1 MPGSGIFNNSKAGG
15 GRANLA
21 AVFAAM
27 CLTLV
32 SCGGGGGGST
42 TAEAPGVS
50 TDTQSCDG
58 SCASANTFLTVAD
71 VQDVIARAVAE
82 AQARSMPATIA
93 VVDRVG
99 NVLGVFAMNGAP
111 ATFTVRSRP
120 NVDGGLEGVNIVPS
134 TLAAIAKAV
143 TGAYLS
149 SEGNAFTT
157 RTASQIVQEHFNPGE
172 ALSPSGPLSGVQFS
186 QLPCSDLNT
195 RYAGGAPDAGP
206 KRSPLGL
213 SADPGG
219 FPLYKGGTPVG
230 AVGVM
235 ADGVYTL
242 DTAITDKDADVDEA
256 IALAATFGRAA
267 PEDRRAHR
275 ITVDGKTLR
284 FSDAEPGDLQASTNT
299 PPAFASVDGTA
310 GAVVSVTGYFAGA
323 LLDGTAFGQPASGI
337 RPDALDYSGL
347 DAFVLVDPSNAE
359 RFRPRAGTEVSGA
372 LTATE
377 AQAILAGALRT
388 ANRARGQIRRPL
400 TSPARV
406 TISLVDSNGVV
417 LAIARTRDAP
427 MFGIDVSLQKART
440 AAFFSSAQAATQLSA
455 LPDAVYLNGGLT
467 ALRNE
472 PLAQYVDA
480 LRSFIG
486 LPAALSDG
494 QVAFTSRAI
503 GNLSR
508 AVYPDGVDGSAPGPL
523 AKPINEWSVFST
535 GVQLDAAY
543 NAIVQHVGFV
553 LGAAPD
559 VPTNCTGVSGFDSGF
574 AVSGAIPGLADGFQ
588 IFPGSAPVY
597 RDRTL
602 VGAVGVSGDGVD
614 QDDMIAFLGLQDAV
628 NRLGGFAQA
637 PTDMRADQLQPQGA
651 RLRYIACPQGPFLD
665 SSDSEPCR
673 GL

>member
-1 MPGSGIFNNSKAGG
+1 MRRAG
-15 GRANLA
+15 AMISSLYLTLA
-21 AVFAAM
+21 A
-27 CLTLV
+27 
-32 SCGGGGGGST
+32 CGGGGSST
-42 TAEAPGVS
+42 PEAPGVS
-50 TDTQSCDG
+50 TDSQACDG
-58 SCASANTFLTVAD
+58 SCANASSLLTVAD

-82 AQARSMPATIA
+82 AQARSTPATIA

-111 ATFTVRSRP
+111 STFTVRSRP

-149 SEGNAFTT
+149 SEGNAFST

-172 ALSPSGPLSGVQFS
+172 ALAASGPLSGVQFS
-186 QLPCSDLNT
+186 QLPCSDLNL
-195 RYAGGAPDAGP
+195 RFAGGAPDAGP

-235 ADGVYTL
+235 ADGLYTL
-242 DTAITDKDADVDEA
+242 DTVVTDKDVDVDEA

-267 PEDRRAHR
+267 PDDRRAHR

-284 FSDAEPGDLQASTNT
+284 FSDMDIADLQASTNS
-299 PPAFASVDGTA
+299 PPTFASLNGTA
-310 GAVVSVTGYFAGA
+310 GAVVSVPGYSNGT
-323 LLDGTAFGQPASGI
+323 LVDGTAFGQAPSGI
-337 RPDALDYSGL
+337 RPDTLDYAGL
-347 DAFVLVDPSNAE
+347 DAFVLVDPTNVE
-359 RFRPRAGTEVSGA
+359 RFRPRAGTEASGA

-377 AQAILAGALRT
+377 AREIVVGALRT
-388 ANRARGQIRRPL
+388 ANRSRGQIRRPL

-406 TISLVDSNGVV
+406 SVSLVDSNGVI

-427 MFGIDVSLQKART
+427 LFGIDVSLQKART
-440 AAFFSSAQAATQLSA
+440 AAFFSSAQAASQLNA
-455 LPDAVYLNGGLT
+455 LPPAVYLNGGLT
-467 ALRNE
+467 VLRSE
-472 PLAQYVDA
+472 PLSQYVDA
-480 LRSFIG
+480 LRAFTG
-486 LPAALSDG
+486 LPNAMADG

-508 AVYPDGVDGSAPGPL
+508 AVYPDGVDGNPPGPL
-523 AKPINEWSVFST
+523 AKPVNEWSVFST
-535 GVQLDAAY
+535 GIQLDLAY

-574 AVSGAIPGLADGFQ
+574 TVAGAIGGLANGLQ

-614 QDDMIAFLGLQDAV
+614 QDDMIAFLGIQDAAS
-628 NRLGGFAQA
+628 RLGGFAQA
-637 PTDMRADQLQPQGA
+637 PADMRTDQLQPQGA
-651 RLRYIACPQGPFLD
+651 RLRYIGCPQGPFLD
-665 SSDSEPCR
+665 STESEPCR